1 MVELCHLHPFHLED
15 IVPVELKPFMLH
27 IVQTVES
34 NLCLFLENSIYKI
47 LTNKTLWP
55 LFMDFNCLKDTEP
68 LQGDRLLF
76 ATFTS
81 SQKHLVLI

>member
-1 MVELCHLHPFHLED
+1 MFHPHLYSHTRGSPVPFTKDRVRGSRGGGGMVELCHLHPFHLED

-47 LTNKTLWP
+47 LTNK
-55 LFMDFNCLKDTEP
+55 
-68 LQGDRLLF
+68 
-76 ATFTS
+76 
-81 SQKHLVLI
+81 